1 MVFRNLRH
9 FWWPGY
15 VLITA
20 EQFAPTEL
28 YPVRKALEL
37 TAPGLVRPYSLVLWL
52 TVLAVDFYIVFFRKN
67 SMQMM
72 KESSYSRRTAV
83 LLAVLFVWS
92 VTSLSGVS
100 EFLYFNF

>member
-1 MVFRNLRH
+1 
-9 FWWPGY
+9 
-15 VLITA
+15 
-20 EQFAPTEL
+20 
-28 YPVRKALEL
+28 
-37 TAPGLVRPYSLVLWL
+37 
-52 TVLAVDFYIVFFRKN
+52 
-67 SMQMM
+67 MQMM